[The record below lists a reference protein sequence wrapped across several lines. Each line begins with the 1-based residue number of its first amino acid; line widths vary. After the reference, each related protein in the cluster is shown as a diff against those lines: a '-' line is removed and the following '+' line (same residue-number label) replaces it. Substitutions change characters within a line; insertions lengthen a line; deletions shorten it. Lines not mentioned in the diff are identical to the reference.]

1 MENNQTKPVTQTEEK
16 TEVAVT
22 ESAEKTEKVEEKTFT
37 QEEVNA
43 MVLKATEKVNKK
55 YKDIDLEAYKK
66 WQDDQKTETEKQSE
80 FNQKLTDTTNE
91 NITLKQENLVLKSG
105 VNADDVDYV
114 VFKVSKMDGEFEDNL
129 KEFLKENP
137 KYLQKEVTLPVEDT
151 GLPVTKINENAE
163 NGVTAILKQKHPDL
177 FNK

>member
-1 MENNQTKPVTQTEEK
+1 ME
-16 TEVAVT
+16 
-22 ESAEKTEKVEEKTFT
+22 
-37 QEEVNA
+37 
-43 MVLKATEKVNKK
+43 
-55 YKDIDLEAYKK
+55 
-66 WQDDQKTETEKQSE
+66 
-80 FNQKLTDTTNE
+80 
-91 NITLKQENLVLKSG
+91 
-105 VNADDVDYV
+105 
-114 VFKVSKMDGEFEDNL
+114 GEFEDNL